1 MVSTLIPAKISL
13 IAAMG
18 ENRVIGSR
26 GKIPWHL
33 PADFAHFRDITMGH
47 PVIMGWKT
55 FESIGKPL
63 PGRTNIVVTM
73 QPDHEIKGYRM
84 AGTLDEAL
92 RLAGEAK
99 GGEEIFVIGGALTYK
114 EALPKADWIYLTKIR
129 GIFEGDA
136 FFPEFSST
144 EWRLAQSEF
153 HKRDSENQYDYTF
166 NTYERR

>member
-1 MVSTLIPAKISL
+1 MTRAKISL
-13 IAAMG
+13 IAAMS

-26 GKIPWHL
+26 GKIPWYL

-63 PGRTNIVVTM
+63 SGRTNIVITM
-73 QPDHEIKGYRM
+73 QPDREIKGYRM

-92 RLAGEAK
+92 RLAGKAK
-99 GGEEIFVIGGALTYK
+99 GGGGEEIFVIGGALTYK
-114 EALPKADWIYLTKIR
+114 EALPKADTIYLTKIHS
-129 GIFEGDA
+129 IFEGDA
-136 FFPEFSST
+136 FFPKFGGA

-153 HKRDSENQYDYTF
+153 HKKDAENQYDYTF
-166 NTYERR
+166 NIYERR